1 MEASSPTVLVIDD
14 EPHIL
19 KTLRLAFEALGF
31 AVTAHGRPHEALVD
45 VAPGRF
51 DLAFVDLM
59 MQPLDGMTV
68 LREIARR
75 APDTTVVMITAH
87 GSVETAVEAMREGA
101 YYYLQKP
108 FDLAELRAFATRALD
123 HHRLRAEVRHLRERL
138 AQSRTHSYG
147 PIVTDD
153 AAMREVLDLAVNVAD
168 ATISV
173 LIEGESGT
181 GKEGV
186 AALIHERS
194 DRAKAPFVRVNCA
207 ALPENLLE
215 SELFGH
221 VRGAFTGAVKD
232 RQGRFEAADGGTIL
246 LDEIGEIP
254 LPVQAK
260 LLRVLQ
266 SGEFERVGE
275 SRTRRVDVRV
285 IAATNRDLEA
295 AMKERAFREDLFY
308 RVAGI
313 RLYLP
318 PLRERPADV
327 PLLVQHYVER
337 FAKGT
342 PVEVSPEALRAL
354 RAYRWPGNVREL
366 VNVVERAV
374 VLARGGR
381 IQTSHLPAEVREAE
395 GSIPELLS
403 LEEVEKRHILRV
415 LGHAKDY
422 DEAARILGIDPTTL
436 WRKRKRYGF

>member
-1 MEASSPTVLVIDD
+1 MESPPTVLVVDD

-31 AVTAHGRPHEALVD
+31 AVTAHGRPHEALED

-68 LREIARR
+68 LRELLRK
-75 APDTTVVMITAH
+75 APETTVVMITAH
-87 GSVETAVEAMREGA
+87 GSVETAVEAMKEGA

-123 HHRLRAEVRHLRERL
+123 HHRLRQEVRRLRARL
-138 AQSRTHSYG
+138 ADARQADYG
-147 PIVTDD
+147 PIVTQD
-153 AAMREVLDLAVNVAD
+153 AALREVLDLAVGVAD

-173 LIEGESGT
+173 LLEGESGT

-186 AALIHERS
+186 ATLIHDRS
-194 DRAKAPFVRVNCA
+194 DRAARPFVRVNCA

-246 LDEIGEIP
+246 LDEIGEMP
-254 LPVQAK
+254 PGVQAK

-275 SRTRRVDVRV
+275 TRTRRVDVRV
-285 IAATNRDLEA
+285 VAATNRDLEA
-295 AMKERAFREDLFY
+295 AMRERTFREDLFY
-308 RVAGI
+308 RVAGV
-313 RLYLP
+313 RLRLP
-318 PLRERPADV
+318 PLRERPGDV
-327 PLLVQHYVER
+327 PLLVQHFVER
-337 FAKGT
+337 FSKGAA
-342 PVEVSPEALRAL
+342 VEVSPEALRAL

-366 VNVVERAV
+366 INVVERAV

-381 IQTSHLPAEVREAE
+381 VQLPHLPVEVREAE
-395 GSIPELLS
+395 GNAPELLS
-403 LEEVEKRHILRV
+403 LEEVEKRHILQV
-415 LGHAKDY
+415 LAHARDY

-436 WRKRKRYGF
+436 WRKRKRYGL